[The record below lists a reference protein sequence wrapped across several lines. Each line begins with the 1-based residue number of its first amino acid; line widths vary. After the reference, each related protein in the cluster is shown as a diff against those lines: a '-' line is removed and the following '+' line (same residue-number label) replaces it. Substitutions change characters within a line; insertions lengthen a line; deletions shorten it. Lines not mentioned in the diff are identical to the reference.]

1 MIYIEEYIRTI
12 SWNFI
17 EKDILELAHSNMQLT
32 KPTYRIK
39 FIIRRKTIF
48 DPNSSRVQ
56 IRKKKRGGEG
66 RSIGFQRLTAR
77 VRERDKIDYEHSSIT
92 ILVEIAK
99 LFKK

>member
-56 IRKKKRGGEG
+56 IRKKKRGGREVYWISAFN
-66 RSIGFQRLTAR
+66 SIGS
-77 VRERDKIDYEHSSIT
+77 REG
-92 ILVEIAK
+92 
-99 LFKK
+99 

>member
-1 MIYIEEYIRTI
+1 M
-12 SWNFI
+12 
-17 EKDILELAHSNMQLT
+17 DILELARSMQLT
-32 KPTYRIK
+32 KPSYRVK
-39 FIIRRKTIF
+39 FIIHRKTIF

-56 IRKKKRGGEG
+56 IRKKKKGKGKE
-66 RSIGFQRLTAR
+66 RSIGFQRLAAR